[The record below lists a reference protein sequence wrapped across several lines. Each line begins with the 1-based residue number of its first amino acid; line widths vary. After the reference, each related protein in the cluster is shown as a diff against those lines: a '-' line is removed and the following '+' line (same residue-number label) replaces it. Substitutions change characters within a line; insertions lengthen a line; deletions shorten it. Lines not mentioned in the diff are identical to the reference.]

1 MKLAY
6 LPIGAPVVYV
16 KRGHAG
22 RLYAQPTTIV
32 SRDKRGRIRVDCC
45 RDPVNADGFVEGRN
59 GYGVRVF
66 TPEDW
71 ELESAEQAK
80 KQRASDLRFRLES
93 VIRAEADARLKR
105 VTEGSLEELEA
116 MASALLKKEPA

>member
-1 MKLAY
+1 
-6 LPIGAPVVYV
+6 
-16 KRGHAG
+16 
-22 RLYAQPTTIV
+22 
-32 SRDKRGRIRVDCC
+32 
-45 RDPVNADGFVEGRN
+45 VNADGFVEGRN